1 MTEGEAVGIVGAM
14 GPVPRAPWKVVA
26 AAVLSTGL
34 GLAARVPIWSAIG
47 DVAPYITFFPAVAL
61 SSWYGGLRGGLM
73 TTVLAALVSD
83 LLFLEPI
90 GSLAI
95 SDRRH
100 GVSLLVFVLVGLM
113 ISWITHER
121 VQAVARLRE
130 AHEGEH
136 AARRAAQEAAQRM
149 QQLYEEAEHLR
160 REAEAASRAKD
171 EFLAMLGHELR
182 NPLAPMVTAIEL
194 MRARGGGQ
202 LGREAQ
208 VIARQVQHLCRMVD
222 DLLDVSRITRGMVTI
237 AKRPVDLGPILAR
250 AVEMASP
257 LLESRQ
263 HHLDVDVPQGGLHLD
278 GDPDRLAQVFANLL
292 ANAAKYT
299 DPGGRIE
306 LSAAR
311 EGEEL
316 VVAVRDNGV
325 GMTPELLARVFDLF
339 VQGAQGP
346 ERSAGGLGIGLAL
359 VKSLV
364 TMHGGDVEARSEGPG
379 KGSEIIVR
387 LPASAA
393 APAEG
398 AAPHRAPARPAS
410 APRRVLVVDDNE
422 DAADLL
428 ADALRGEGWEV
439 AVAVDGPQAL
449 SLLSS
454 FQPEVAVLD
463 LGLPVMDGY
472 ELAAQIRERL
482 GPRAPRLLALTGYGQ
497 DRDRK
502 ASEAAGFER
511 HLVKPVRAE
520 ELVAAI
526 AEPGAAGEPTAPA
539 AAQP

>member
-1 MTEGEAVGIVGAM
+1 MGIVDGM
-14 GPVPRAPWKVVA
+14 GPEPRAWWKVA
-26 AAVLSTGL
+26 AVAVLSTGL
-34 GLAARVPIWSAIG
+34 GLALRLPLWSALG
-47 DVAPYITFFPAVAL
+47 DALPFITFYPAITL
-61 SSWYGGLRGGLM
+61 SAWYCGIRGGAL
-73 TTVLAALVSD
+73 TTLLSGLLAD
-83 LLFLEPI
+83 LLFLPPR

-95 SDRRH
+95 AGRSDAL
-100 GVSLLVFVLVGLM
+100 GLLVFTLIGLM
-113 ISWITHER
+113 LSWVIHER
-121 VQAVARLRE
+121 NQAVVRLRE
-130 AHEGEH
+130 AHEGEQQ
-136 AARRAAQEAAQRM
+136 ARRAAQVAAQRM
-149 QQLYEEAEHLR
+149 QELYEEAERLR
-160 REAEAASRAKD
+160 REAEAGSRAKD

-222 DLLDVSRITRGMVTI
+222 DLLDVSRITRGLVTI
-237 AKRPVDLGPILAR
+237 SMRPIDLGPILAR

-257 LLESRQ
+257 LLESRR
-263 HHLDVDVPQGGLHLD
+263 HHLSVDVQGGGLHVD

-292 ANAAKYT
+292 TNAAKYT

-311 EGEEL
+311 EGEQI
-316 VVAVRDNGV
+316 VVKVRDTGV
-325 GMTPELLARVFDLF
+325 GMTPELLAHVFDLF

-364 TMHGGDVEARSEGPG
+364 TMHGGAVEARSEGPG
-379 KGSEIIVR
+379 KGSELTVR
-387 LPASAA
+387 LPAIAA
-393 APAEG
+393 APATNG
-398 AAPHRAPARPAS
+398 ASHRAPARAAS

-422 DAADLL
+422 DAATLL

-439 AVAVDGPQAL
+439 AVATDGPQAL
-449 SLLSS
+449 SLLPS

-472 ELAAQIRERL
+472 ELAAKIRERL
-482 GPRAPRLLALTGYGQ
+482 GPQAPRLLALTGYGQ

-511 HLVKPVRAE
+511 HMVKPVRAE

-526 AEPGAAGEPTAPA
+526 AAPGATP
-539 AAQP
+539 